1 MSQSTPFQFKVLPK
15 ILTGQLFRDQNDRDK
30 MGTVI
35 LDPNSIVCTVPQ
47 RFSLIYDPSEMW

>member
-1 MSQSTPFQFKVLPK
+1 MSQSTPFQFKVPK